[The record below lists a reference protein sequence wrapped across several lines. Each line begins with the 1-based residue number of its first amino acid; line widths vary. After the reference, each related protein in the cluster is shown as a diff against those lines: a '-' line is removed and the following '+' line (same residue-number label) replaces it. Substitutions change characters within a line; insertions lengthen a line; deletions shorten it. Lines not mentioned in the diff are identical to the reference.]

1 MGWSSHFLRLTSHL
15 KNFMDITID
24 RIMQNF
30 DVLTDWE
37 DRYRY
42 IIELGRKLPPFD
54 EEYKVDDN
62 LVRGCVSQVWLVTD
76 VRDGDPPVIEF
87 RADSDAQIVKG
98 LVAILLS
105 LYSGKTAREILTADI
120 RSIFQKLDLARHLS
134 INRANGF
141 AAMVKRIHELA
152 LATAA

>member
-1 MGWSSHFLRLTSHL
+1 
-15 KNFMDITID
+15 MDITID

-30 DVLTDWE
+30 DILTDWE

-42 IIELGRKLPPFD
+42 IIELGRKLPSFD
-54 EEYKVDDN
+54 EKYKIDAN
-62 LVRGCVSQVWLVTD
+62 LVQGCVSQVWLVTN

-120 RSIFQKLDLARHLS
+120 RSIFQKLDLAKHLS
-134 INRANGF
+134 LNRANGF
-141 AAMVKRIHELA
+141 ASMVKRIHELA

>member
-1 MGWSSHFLRLTSHL
+1 
-15 KNFMDITID
+15 MDITID

-105 LYSGKTAREILTADI
+105 LYSGKTAREILMADI

-141 AAMVKRIHELA
+141 ASMVKRIHELA

>member
-1 MGWSSHFLRLTSHL
+1 
-15 KNFMDITID
+15 MDVTID

-30 DVLTDWE
+30 DILTDWE

-42 IIELGRKLPPFD
+42 IIELGRKLPSFD
-54 EEYKVDDN
+54 EKYKVDTN
-62 LVRGCVSQVWLVTD
+62 LVQGCVSQVWLITD

-120 RSIFQKLDLARHLS
+120 RSIFQKLELAKHLS
-134 INRANGF
+134 LNRANGF
-141 AAMVKRIHELA
+141 ASMVKRIHELA

>member
-1 MGWSSHFLRLTSHL
+1 M
-15 KNFMDITID
+15 NITID
-24 RIMQNF
+24 RIMRNF
-30 DVLTDWE
+30 DVLADWE
-37 DRYRY
+37 ERYRY
-42 IIELGRKLPPFD
+42 IIELGRNLPPL
-54 EEYKVDDN
+54 EVEHKSEANRVQ
-62 LVRGCVSQVWLVTD
+62 GCVSNVWLITD
-76 VRDGDPPVIEF
+76 VRDEDPPVIEF

-98 LVAILLS
+98 LVAILLA

-120 RSIFQKLDLARHLS
+120 RNIFVKLDLAKHLS

>member
-1 MGWSSHFLRLTSHL
+1 
-15 KNFMDITID
+15 MDITID

-37 DRYRY
+37 DHYRY
-42 IIELGRKLPPFD
+42 IIELGRKLPPFA
-54 EEYKVDDN
+54 EEYKIDDN

-120 RSIFQKLDLARHLS
+120 RSIFQKLDLAKHLS

-141 AAMVKRIHELA
+141 ASMVKRIHELA

>member
-1 MGWSSHFLRLTSHL
+1 M
-15 KNFMDITID
+15 NITID

-30 DVLTDWE
+30 DVLADWE
-37 DRYRY
+37 ERYRY
-42 IIELGRKLPPFD
+42 IIELGRNLPPL
-54 EEYKVDDN
+54 EVEHKSEANRVQ
-62 LVRGCVSQVWLVTD
+62 GCVSNVWLITD
-76 VRDGDPPVIEF
+76 VRDEDPPVIEF

-98 LVAILLS
+98 LVAILLA

-120 RSIFQKLDLARHLS
+120 RNIFVKLDLAKHLS

-152 LATAA
+152 LATAE

>member
-1 MGWSSHFLRLTSHL
+1 
-15 KNFMDITID
+15 MDIAID
-24 RIMQNF
+24 RIMRNF
-30 DVLTDWE
+30 DVLADWE

-42 IIELGRKLPPFD
+42 IIELGRKLPPLED
-54 EEYKVDDN
+54 GYKNEANRVQ
-62 LVRGCVSQVWLVTD
+62 GCVSNVWLITE

-98 LVAILLS
+98 LVAILLA

-120 RSIFQKLDLARHLS
+120 RGIFVKLDLAKHLS

-141 AAMVKRIHELA
+141 AALVKRVRELA
-152 LATAA
+152 LATAK

>member
-1 MGWSSHFLRLTSHL
+1 
-15 KNFMDITID
+15 MDITID

-120 RSIFQKLDLARHLS
+120 RSIFQKLELAKHLS

-141 AAMVKRIHELA
+141 ASMVKRIHELA
-152 LATAA
+152 LATVA

>member
-1 MGWSSHFLRLTSHL
+1 
-15 KNFMDITID
+15 MDITID

-42 IIELGRKLPPFD
+42 IIELGRKLPHFD
-54 EEYKVDDN
+54 EKYKVDDN

-141 AAMVKRIHELA
+141 ASMVKRIHELA

>member
-1 MGWSSHFLRLTSHL
+1 
-15 KNFMDITID
+15 MDITID

-54 EEYKVDDN
+54 EKYKVDDN

-76 VRDGDPPVIEF
+76 VRDDDPPVIEF

-120 RSIFQKLDLARHLS
+120 RSIFEKLDLAKHLS

-141 AAMVKRIHELA
+141 ASMVKRIHELA

>member
-1 MGWSSHFLRLTSHL
+1 
-15 KNFMDITID
+15 MDITID

-54 EEYKVDDN
+54 EEYKIDDN

-120 RSIFQKLDLARHLS
+120 RSIFQKLDLAKHLS

-141 AAMVKRIHELA
+141 ASMVKRIHELA
-152 LATAA
+152 FATAA

>member
-1 MGWSSHFLRLTSHL
+1 
-15 KNFMDITID
+15 MDVTID

-30 DVLTDWE
+30 DILTDWE

-42 IIELGRKLPPFD
+42 IIELSRKLPSFD
-54 EEYKVDDN
+54 EKYKVDTN
-62 LVRGCVSQVWLVTD
+62 LVQGCVSQVWLITD

-105 LYSGKTAREILTADI
+105 LYSGKSAREILTADI
-120 RSIFQKLDLARHLS
+120 RSIFQKLELAKHLS
-134 INRANGF
+134 LNRANGF
-141 AAMVKRIHELA
+141 ASMVKRIHELA

>member
-1 MGWSSHFLRLTSHL
+1 
-15 KNFMDITID
+15 MDITID

-30 DVLTDWE
+30 DVLIDWE

-54 EEYKVDDN
+54 EKYKVDDN

-141 AAMVKRIHELA
+141 ASMVKRIHELA

>member
-1 MGWSSHFLRLTSHL
+1 
-15 KNFMDITID
+15 MDVTID

-30 DVLTDWE
+30 DILTDWE

-42 IIELGRKLPPFD
+42 IIELGRKLPSFD
-54 EEYKVDDN
+54 EKYKVDTN
-62 LVRGCVSQVWLVTD
+62 LVQGCVSQVWLITD
-76 VRDGDPPVIEF
+76 VRDGEPPVIEF

-105 LYSGKTAREILTADI
+105 LYSGKSAREILTADI
-120 RSIFQKLDLARHLS
+120 RSIFQKLELAKHLS
-134 INRANGF
+134 LNRANGF
-141 AAMVKRIHELA
+141 ASMVKRIHELA

>member
-1 MGWSSHFLRLTSHL
+1 
-15 KNFMDITID
+15 MDITID

-42 IIELGRKLPPFD
+42 IIELGRKLPPFA
-54 EEYKVDDN
+54 EEYKIDDN

-120 RSIFQKLDLARHLS
+120 RSIFQKLDLAKHLS

-141 AAMVKRIHELA
+141 ASMVKRIHELA

>member
-1 MGWSSHFLRLTSHL
+1 
-15 KNFMDITID
+15 MDITID

-54 EEYKVDDN
+54 EKYKVEDN

-105 LYSGKTAREILTADI
+105 LYSGRTAREILTADI
-120 RSIFQKLDLARHLS
+120 RSIFEKLDLAKHLS

-141 AAMVKRIHELA
+141 ASMVKRIHELA

>member
-1 MGWSSHFLRLTSHL
+1 
-15 KNFMDITID
+15 MDITID

-30 DVLTDWE
+30 DILTDWE

-54 EEYKVDDN
+54 EKYKIDAN
-62 LVRGCVSQVWLVTD
+62 LVQGCVSQVWLVTD

-120 RSIFQKLDLARHLS
+120 RSIFQKLELAKHLS
-134 INRANGF
+134 LNRANGF
-141 AAMVKRIHELA
+141 ASMVKRIHELA

>member
-1 MGWSSHFLRLTSHL
+1 
-15 KNFMDITID
+15 MDIAID
-24 RIMQNF
+24 RIMRNF
-30 DVLTDWE
+30 EVLADWE

-42 IIELGRKLPPFD
+42 IIELGRKLPPLED
-54 EEYKVDDN
+54 GYKNEANRVQ
-62 LVRGCVSQVWLVTD
+62 GCVSNVWLITE

-98 LVAILLS
+98 LVAILLA

-120 RSIFQKLDLARHLS
+120 RGIFVKLDLAKHLS

-141 AAMVKRIHELA
+141 AALVKRVRELA
-152 LATAA
+152 LATAK

>member
-1 MGWSSHFLRLTSHL
+1 
-15 KNFMDITID
+15 MDITID

-30 DVLTDWE
+30 DILTDWE

-42 IIELGRKLPPFD
+42 IIELGRKLSPLEDAHKND
-54 EEYKVDDN
+54 ETRVQ
-62 LVRGCVSQVWLVTD
+62 GCVSNVWLITD
-76 VRDGDPPVIEF
+76 VKDGDPPLIEF

-105 LYSGKTAREILTADI
+105 LYSGKTAKEILTTDI
-120 RSIFQKLDLARHLS
+120 RGIFEKLELAKHLS
-134 INRANGF
+134 PNRANGF
-141 AAMVKRIHELA
+141 ASMVKRIHELA

>member
-1 MGWSSHFLRLTSHL
+1 
-15 KNFMDITID
+15 MDITID

-42 IIELGRKLPPFD
+42 IIELGRKLPSFD
-54 EEYKVDDN
+54 EEYKIDAN
-62 LVRGCVSQVWLVTD
+62 LVQGCVSQVWLVTD

-120 RSIFQKLDLARHLS
+120 RSIFQKLDLAKHLS
-134 INRANGF
+134 LNRANGF
-141 AAMVKRIHELA
+141 ASMVKRIHELA

>member
-1 MGWSSHFLRLTSHL
+1 
-15 KNFMDITID
+15 MDITID

-30 DVLTDWE
+30 DILTDWE

-42 IIELGRKLPPFD
+42 IIELGRKLPSFD
-54 EEYKVDDN
+54 EKYKNEAN
-62 LVRGCVSQVWLVTD
+62 LVQGCVSQVWLITD

-120 RSIFQKLDLARHLS
+120 RSIFQKLDLAKHLS
-134 INRANGF
+134 LNRANGF
-141 AAMVKRIHELA
+141 ASMVKRIHELA

>member
-1 MGWSSHFLRLTSHL
+1 
-15 KNFMDITID
+15 MDITID

-54 EEYKVDDN
+54 EKYKIDDN

-120 RSIFQKLDLARHLS
+120 RSIFEKLDLAKHLS

-141 AAMVKRIHELA
+141 ASMVKRIHELA

>member
-1 MGWSSHFLRLTSHL
+1 
-15 KNFMDITID
+15 MDITID

-30 DVLTDWE
+30 DILTDWE

-42 IIELGRKLPPFD
+42 IIELGRKLPSFD
-54 EEYKVDDN
+54 EKYKNEAN
-62 LVRGCVSQVWLVTD
+62 LVQGCVSQVWLITG

-120 RSIFQKLDLARHLS
+120 RSIFQKLDLAKHLS
-134 INRANGF
+134 LNRANGF
-141 AAMVKRIHELA
+141 ASMVKRIHELA

>member
-1 MGWSSHFLRLTSHL
+1 
-15 KNFMDITID
+15 MDITID

-54 EEYKVDDN
+54 EEYKIDDN

-120 RSIFQKLDLARHLS
+120 RSIFQKLDLAKHLS

-141 AAMVKRIHELA
+141 ASMVKRIHELA

>member
-1 MGWSSHFLRLTSHL
+1 
-15 KNFMDITID
+15 MDITID

-54 EEYKVDDN
+54 EEYKIDDN

-98 LVAILLS
+98 LIAILLS

-141 AAMVKRIHELA
+141 ASMVKRIHELA

>member
-1 MGWSSHFLRLTSHL
+1 
-15 KNFMDITID
+15 MDITID

-54 EEYKVDDN
+54 EEYKIDDN

-87 RADSDAQIVKG
+87 RADSDGADCQGSGRYFV
-98 LVAILLS
+98 VAVF
-105 LYSGKTAREILTADI
+105 GQD
-120 RSIFQKLDLARHLS
+120 RSRNSH
-134 INRANGF
+134 G
-141 AAMVKRIHELA
+141 
-152 LATAA
+152 

>member
-1 MGWSSHFLRLTSHL
+1 
-15 KNFMDITID
+15 MDITID

-54 EEYKVDDN
+54 ERYKVDDN

-120 RSIFQKLDLARHLS
+120 RSIFEKLDLAKHLS

-141 AAMVKRIHELA
+141 ASMVKRIHELA

>member
-1 MGWSSHFLRLTSHL
+1 
-15 KNFMDITID
+15 MDITID

-30 DVLTDWE
+30 DVLADWE

-42 IIELGRKLPPFD
+42 IIELGRKLPPL
-54 EEYKVDDN
+54 EAEYKNEANRVQ
-62 LVRGCVSQVWLVTD
+62 GCVSNVWLITD

-98 LVAILLS
+98 LVAILLA
-105 LYSGKTAREILTADI
+105 LYSCKTAREILTADI
-120 RSIFQKLDLARHLS
+120 RSIFVKLDLANHLS

-152 LATAA
+152 FATAG

>member
-1 MGWSSHFLRLTSHL
+1 
-15 KNFMDITID
+15 MDITID

-54 EEYKVDDN
+54 EEYKIDDN

-76 VRDGDPPVIEF
+76 VRDSDPPVIEF

-120 RSIFQKLDLARHLS
+120 RSIFQKLDLAKHLS
-134 INRANGF
+134 LNRANGF
-141 AAMVKRIHELA
+141 ASMVKRIHELA

>member
-1 MGWSSHFLRLTSHL
+1 
-15 KNFMDITID
+15 MDITID

-54 EEYKVDDN
+54 EKYKVDDN

-76 VRDGDPPVIEF
+76 VRDDDPPVIEF

-120 RSIFQKLDLARHLS
+120 RSIFEKLELAKHLS

-141 AAMVKRIHELA
+141 ASMVKRIHELA

>member
-1 MGWSSHFLRLTSHL
+1 
-15 KNFMDITID
+15 MDITID

-30 DVLTDWE
+30 DVLSDWE
-37 DRYRY
+37 ERYRY
-42 IIELGRKLPPFD
+42 IIELGRKLQPLED
-54 EEYKVDDN
+54 KYKSEANRVQ
-62 LVRGCVSQVWLVTD
+62 GCVSNVWLITH

-105 LYSGKTAREILTADI
+105 LYSGKTAREILLTDI
-120 RSIFQKLDLARHLS
+120 RGIFEKLDLAKHLS

-141 AAMVKRIHELA
+141 VSMVKRIRELA
-152 LATAA
+152 LATAE

>member
-1 MGWSSHFLRLTSHL
+1 
-15 KNFMDITID
+15 MDITVD

-54 EEYKVDDN
+54 EKYKVDDN

-120 RSIFQKLDLARHLS
+120 RSIFEKLDLAKHLS

-141 AAMVKRIHELA
+141 ASMVKRIHELA

>member
-1 MGWSSHFLRLTSHL
+1 
-15 KNFMDITID
+15 MDITID

-54 EEYKVDDN
+54 EEYKIDDN

-120 RSIFQKLDLARHLS
+120 RSIFQRLDLARHLS

-141 AAMVKRIHELA
+141 ASMVKRIHELA